1 LPSLGEKVAK
11 VKKTAKKASRRN
23 VRAGKPAAKKARGAV
38 RGRSVKKPVRKV
50 EAPVRYTIKA
60 LDSLRKCGPGTS
72 VQLLFRVDERRVDGG
87 GTTHLVY
94 FDKHGWYCEH
104 GRTCPAVVE
113 AKKYSG
119 HMARGSRGA
128 SH

>member
-1 LPSLGEKVAK
+1 VAK

-23 VRAGKPAAKKARGAV
+23 SKAGKPAVMKMRGAA
-38 RGRSVKKPVRKV
+38 GRKSVKKPARKV

-60 LDSLRKCGPGTS
+60 LDSLRKCGPATS
-72 VQLLFRVDERRVDGG
+72 VQLLFRVDGG
-87 GTTHLVY
+87 GATHLVY

-113 AKKYSG
+113 AKRYSR
-119 HMARGSRGA
+119 HIARGSRGA
-128 SH
+128 SR

>member
-1 LPSLGEKVAK
+1 VPK
-11 VKKTAKKASRRN
+11 VKKTPKKVSRRN
-23 VRAGKPAAKKARGAV
+23 VKVGRPAVAKTRPVVRRG
-38 RGRSVKKPVRKV
+38 SVKKPVRKA
-50 EAPVRYTIKA
+50 ESPVRYTIKA
-60 LDSLRKCGPGTS
+60 LDSLRKCGPATS

-113 AKKYSG
+113 AKRYSG
-119 HMARGSRGA
+119 QIARGSRGA